1 MNIRV
6 LGEDSP
12 EARLAAVC
20 VRTAHRIKLLQGS
33 TPDYA
38 DFRDDIRKY
47 VRLEILLARLDE
59 CRIPS
64 NKRSDRLREIL
75 NELAEL
81 QLEDL

>member
-20 VRTAHRIKLLQGS
+20 VRTAHRIRLLLGA

-38 DFRDDIRKY
+38 DFRDDLRKY
-47 VRLEILLARLDE
+47 VRLEILLARLEE
-59 CRIPS
+59 CRVPS

-75 NELAEL
+75 AQLAEL